1 MSGDALRGNL
11 SFPPPYGPY
20 TGGYEVTP
28 SGETQTLET
37 NGKLL
42 TQDII
47 IHPIPYQLV
56 TNQAG
61 GLTAQI
67 A

>member
-1 MSGDALRGNL
+1 MNVDALRGNL

-20 TGGYEVTP
+20 TGDYEVTP
-28 SGETQTLET
+28 STETQTLET
-37 NGKLL
+37 KGKLL
-42 TQDII
+42 MENIVV
-47 IHPIPYQLV
+47 HPISYQLAI
-56 TNQAG
+56 NQAG

>member
-1 MSGDALRGNL
+1 MDVDALRGNL

-20 TGGYEVTP
+20 AGDYEVTP

-37 NGKLL
+37 KGKLL
-42 TQDII
+42 AQDII
-47 IHPIPYQLV
+47 IHPIPYQLIV
-56 TNQAG
+56 NQAG

>member
-1 MSGDALRGNL
+1 MSVDALRGNL
-11 SFPPPYGPY
+11 SFPPPYGSY
-20 TGGYEVTP
+20 TGDYEVTP
-28 SGETQTLET
+28 SGEIQTLET
-37 NGKLL
+37 KGKLL

-47 IHPIPYQLV
+47 IHPIPYQLIV
-56 TNQAG
+56 NQTG